1 MTEITMISDVTTVIT
16 VAVRT
21 LSLKYMFKNR
31 TRTFFLVA
39 VISVSH
45 SACSVSSNSDAAFQ
59 KASYKWSMGE
69 LRDAKSEE
77 SRFYALGY
85 AALLSLNQGQVA
97 DARAFAEELERL
109 TPKYKNNWYHSAAV
123 EKYNIVLGRIAL
135 KEGDVDTAKM
145 RLLAAGRS
153 PGSPYFGPNTSLVSD
168 LLDKNEKSVVLEYF
182 ELCRKHWVMDYGKID
197 LWKRDIASR
206 RHPDFGANLDY

>member
-1 MTEITMISDVTTVIT
+1 MIATVTTV
-16 VAVRT
+16 AVLT
-21 LSLKYMFKNR
+21 LSLKYMFTKI

-39 VISVSH
+39 VISVFH
-45 SACSVSSNSDAAFQ
+45 SACSVSNNSDAAFQ
-59 KASYKWSMGE
+59 KASYKRSMSE
-69 LRDAKSEE
+69 LRKAKSEE
-77 SRFYALGY
+77 DRFYALGY

-97 DARAFAEELERL
+97 DARAFAVELERL
-109 TPKYKNNWYHSAAV
+109 SPKYKNNWDHSAAV

-135 KEGDVDTAKM
+135 KEGDVDTAKI

-153 PGSPYFGPNTSLVSD
+153 PGSPYFGPNMSLASD

-182 ELCRKHWVMDYGKID
+182 ELCRKHWVMDDGRID
-197 LWKRDIASR
+197 LWKRDVARR